1 MLNTPLDRLL
11 EATNGGLDII
21 TSYYPDAD
29 KCKDGKRKFKMRSG
43 EHTASAS
50 IKWFGNQW
58 KATDFGGSGKALSAI
73 DIVMEQEHLSFTDAL
88 ALQCQ
93 RYGISY
99 RNDCMQTTNNYNKP
113 RIETLPADPSHVD
126 GERAFEFNDTLA
138 TSELKVMGPA
148 VTQEHCD
155 DLGWRSVRYLTIFK
169 KDKTIKKYSTPGY
182 PIFARECQVK
192 GSAPFY
198 KIYEPYAEEKQWRF
212 SYYPSGAKPQNYIN
226 GLDLLEKAYRDL
238 NAELERE
245 FRAKEGN
252 EDRDYHFTKWP
263 NAILC
268 SGERDAMCVRSLGY
282 FPLWL
287 NSETAELS
295 DADLGRIM
303 RFVDVLYN
311 IPDID
316 STGIRQGGALAMRH
330 IDIHT
335 VWLPFELSKHRDRR
349 GNPCKDFRDW
359 MEHNVTDAVE
369 QFKKML
375 ELAMPVKFWYEKF
388 SKRTGEITYH
398 IDTNCLLN
406 FLQLN
411 GFFTLKDEHAKETR
425 FIRIIGNV
433 VKEVKVT
440 DITNFVKCWAEQQG
454 LQREIRNLIIDTSK
468 ISPRSL
474 AFLKERE
481 LDFTNATSDSQL
493 FFIDK
498 DIIRVDGGGIYGA
511 QATDS
516 LVWERDVIKHP
527 FRKLDDMFEITPC
540 EGGKFAIKVKSTLS
554 HVFGYLINSSRLNW
568 QKETDLQ
575 KFVIDSPELSEEE
588 VAEQMQC
595 LVNKIFTIG
604 YMLHR
609 YKSPSRAW
617 APQAMDYKID
627 ESGECNGRSG
637 KSFMFKFLSLF
648 LNTVKL
654 SGRNPKL
661 MENPHVFGSV
671 TEDTDLVLV
680 DDCDRAIRAN
690 MFYDNITGDMNVNP
704 KNVQSYS
711 IPFERSPKFAFTTN
725 YVPTDFDPSSEAR
738 LLYNVFGDYYHQKT
752 EDNEYAETRS
762 IRDDFGKDLFTSQ
775 YTDEEWNAD
784 INFMLQ
790 CCRFYL
796 SLCNTSVKPLPP
808 MKNIIIRKHREDIGE
823 NFQDWAET
831 YFAPGSEN
839 IDKDID
845 KKTAFE
851 AYKTF
856 SGVGKITMQGFTKKL
871 KAFCALAPHIEALN
885 PEVRCNNSGR
895 IIRTIDG
902 RSTEMIYLESRKEPE
917 EHVASEP
924 PKPVQSQLPFD
935 TPAVNDTSDPFGP
948 PPGDLPF

>member
-1 MLNTPLDRLL
+1 MLNSPLDRLL
-11 EATNGGLDII
+11 DATNSGLDII
-21 TSYYPDAD
+21 TWYFPDAA
-29 KCKDGKRKFKMRSG
+29 KCTDGKRKFRLRAG
-43 EHTASAS
+43 EHTPSAS
-50 IKWFGNQW
+50 LKLFGNQY
-58 KATDFGGSGKALSAI
+58 KVTDFGGSGKALSAI
-73 DIVMEQEHLSFTDAL
+73 DIAMEQERLAFNDAL
-88 ALQCQ
+88 SLLCQ

-99 RNDCMQTTNNYNKP
+99 RTDSPQTFSNYNKP
-113 RIETLPADPSHVD
+113 RIETLAADPTHAD
-126 GERAFEFNDTLA
+126 GERAFEFNEHFSD
-138 TSELKVMGPA
+138 SELKVMGPA
-148 VTQEHCD
+148 VSQEHCD
-155 DLGWRSVRYLTIFK
+155 DLGWRSVRCLTIFK
-169 KDKTIKKYSTPGY
+169 ADKTVKKYSAPGY
-182 PIFARECQVK
+182 PIFVRECRAK
-192 GSAPFY
+192 NAPSFY

-212 SYYPSGAKPQNYIN
+212 SYYPSGGKPQNYIN
-226 GLDLLEKAYRDL
+226 GLDVLEKRYRDF

-252 EDRDYHFTKWP
+252 EDHDYHYTKLP
-263 NAILC
+263 HAVLC

-282 FPLWL
+282 YPLWL
-287 NSETAELS
+287 NSETADLS
-295 DADLGRIM
+295 DADLGRIL
-303 RFVDVLYN
+303 RYVEVLYN

-335 VWLPFELSKHRDRR
+335 VWLPFELSRHRDRR
-349 GNPCKDFRDW
+349 GKPCKDFRDW
-359 MEHNVTDAVE
+359 MEHNAASAAA

-375 ELAMPVKFWYEKF
+375 ELAMPVKFWQERY
-388 SKRTGEITYH
+388 SKRTGETTYH
-398 IDTNCLLN
+398 LDTNCLLN

-411 GFFTLKDEHAKETR
+411 GFFTLKDDHAKDTR
-425 FIRIIGNV
+425 FIRILGNV
-433 VKEVKVT
+433 VKEVKLT
-440 DITNFVKCWAEQQG
+440 DITNFVKCWADQRG
-454 LQREIRNLIIDTSK
+454 LQREVRNLIIDTSK

-481 LDFTNATSDSQL
+481 LDFTSATADTQL
-493 FFIDK
+493 FFIDRGVIK
-498 DIIRVDGGGIYGA
+498 VDGSGIYEEH
-511 QATDS
+511 QSDS

-527 FRKLDDMFEITPC
+527 FRKLDDMFDIAQGEDGQFDI
-540 EGGKFAIKVKSTLS
+540 EVKSVAS
-554 HVFGYLINSSRLNW
+554 HVFGYLINSSRLYW

-575 KFVIDSPELSEEE
+575 KFVIDSTELSAKEI
-588 VAEQMQC
+588 ADQKQC

-617 APQAMDYKID
+617 APQAMDNRID
-627 ESGECNGRSG
+627 DSGECNGRSG

-680 DDCDRAIRAN
+680 DDCDRTIRAN

-704 KNVQSYS
+704 KNIQSYS

-752 EDNEYAETRS
+752 EDNEYAESRS
-762 IRDDFGKDLFTSQ
+762 IRDDFNKDLFTSQ

-796 SLCNTSVKPLPP
+796 SLCNTAVKPLPP
-808 MKNIIIRKHREDIGE
+808 MENIIIRKYREDMGD

-831 YFAPGSEN
+831 YFALGSEN
-839 IDKDID
+839 LDKDID
-845 KKTAFE
+845 RRTAFE

-856 SGVGKITMQGFTKKL
+856 SGVAKITMQGFTHKL
-871 KAFCALAPHIEALN
+871 KAFCAVASHVAALN
-885 PEVRCNNSGR
+885 PASRCNSSGR
-895 IIRTIDG
+895 IIRNIDG
-902 RSTEMIYLESRKEPE
+902 HSTEMIHLESRKAPEPPSE
-917 EHVASEP
+917 PEP

-935 TPAVNDTSDPFGP
+935 APSDAASDPFGP
-948 PPGDLPF
+948 PPGDCPF